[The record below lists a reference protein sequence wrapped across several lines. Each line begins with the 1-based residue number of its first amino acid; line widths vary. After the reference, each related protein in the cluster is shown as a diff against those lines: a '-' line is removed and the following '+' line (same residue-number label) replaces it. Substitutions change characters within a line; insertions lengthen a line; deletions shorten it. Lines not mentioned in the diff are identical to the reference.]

1 MENLGKR
8 EVGKKVSL
16 DSALREVKKLMR
28 GGKGKRVGKSCEE
41 KEEVREV
48 CEIKPEIFKGSGK
61 VLVSG
66 TTVHGIGTL
75 FTKELKQGDY
85 LIFNADKSEEKR
97 KVVLVLSDKSA
108 LISES
113 FDTEKN
119 SEFFIESWPEA
130 PELKKVDEEEE
141 LKKKRKI
148 VMGEEV
154 YEVRVKRGPWTYKV
168 DTVRSKDGMSREE
181 LLNVRAQRV
190 RDKFCWM

>member
-1 MENLGKR
+1 MDNFRKQGKGGLNSAFR
-8 EVGKKVSL
+8 EV
-16 DSALREVKKLMR
+16 RKLMR
-28 GGKGKRVGKSCEE
+28 AGKEKKKEKKCEK
-41 KEEVREV
+41 KEDVEGV
-48 CEIKPEIFKGSGK
+48 CEIKPETFKGTGK

-75 FTKELKQGDY
+75 FAKELKQGDY
-85 LIFNADKSEEKR
+85 LIFNTEKSEERR

-119 SEFFIESWPEA
+119 SEFLIESWPEV

-168 DTVRSKDGMSREE
+168 DTVKSKDGLSREE